1 MTGKQR
7 QHDINKKGRK
17 RKKEGNRGMGKEE
30 GPPSSPQVFSLS
42 LYEKT

>member
-1 MTGKQR
+1 MKGRQR
-7 QHDINKKGRK
+7 QRDINKKGRK

-30 GPPSSPQVFSLS
+30 GPPPPLRFSLF